1 MDGQQPQP
9 QPLPQPQQQPGN
21 GRRQQRNRRTN
32 NRTVQYTSV
41 EVHALL
47 RIVEQILP
55 VDGEDWEEV
64 ARLHN
69 LNFPTNGRDA
79 SKLKRKFQQLYRVEM
94 PTGNPMCPPDV
105 RMAKRIR
112 EQIRDKTEIDDGEEE
127 LVLPDGSFQEDVE
140 LQQFDNLD
148 DASEVEEGLE
158 ETQENN
164 NNIIND
170 KNAAVGN
177 PNNADN
183 RARVVTN
190 NNNINNNR
198 ALTPINN
205 NISQIASA
213 WKSQKKRAGTDDLIE
228 CYKLK
233 FLQKEDENEAVRL
246 RWQQERE
253 DRAAAMEADLK
264 RMRMESELRR
274 EEEEIRYR
282 REVEERRAEARAK
295 AEADAS
301 FRDMMMMMMFGGN
314 FKKPGAN

>member
-1 MDGQQPQP
+1 MDGQQLQPQP
-9 QPLPQPQQQPGN
+9 QPQPQQQPGN
-21 GRRQQRNRRTN
+21 GRRQQRNRRAN
-32 NRTVQYTSV
+32 NKTVQYTSV

-47 RIVEQILP
+47 RLVEQMLP

-79 SKLKRKFQQLYRVEM
+79 AKLKRKFQQLYRVEM
-94 PTGNPMCPPDV
+94 PTGDPMCPPEV
-105 RMAKRIR
+105 RIAKRIR
-112 EQIRDKTEIDDGEEE
+112 EKIRDKSEIDDGEEE
-127 LVLPDGSFQEDVE
+127 LVLPDGTIQEDVE
-140 LQQFDNLD
+140 LQAFDAVD
-148 DASEVEEGLE
+148 DASEGEEGLE
-158 ETQENN
+158 EALENN
-164 NNIIND
+164 NNVIN
-170 KNAAVGN
+170 NENLVVGN
-177 PNNADN
+177 ANNVAH
-183 RARVVTN
+183 RARAAS

-213 WKSQKKRAGTDDLIE
+213 RKIQKKRAGTDDLIE

-282 REVEERRAEARAK
+282 REAEERRAEARAK

-301 FRDMMMMMMFGGN
+301 FREMMMMMMFGGN
-314 FKKPGAN
+314 YKKPSAN